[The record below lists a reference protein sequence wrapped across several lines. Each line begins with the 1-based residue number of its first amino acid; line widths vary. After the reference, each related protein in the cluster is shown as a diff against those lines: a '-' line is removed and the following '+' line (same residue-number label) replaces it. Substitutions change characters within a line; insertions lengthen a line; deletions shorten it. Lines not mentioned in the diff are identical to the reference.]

1 MTAVHEERTASEPA
15 ASDFVAGEPLLN
27 HRDDEIELIPP
38 DSLTEI
44 AAVTHETTTDDD
56 PNVSAWGIYGVLP
69 DNSIDNLADCPSK
82 QVADAI
88 ASTLNHQYGRKAA

>member
-1 MTAVHEERTASEPA
+1 MGA
-15 ASDFVAGEPLLN
+15 AMPLTIYQHFIVLGVVALCENGLP
-27 HRDDEIELIPP
+27 IPP

-44 AAVTHETTTDDD
+44 AAVTHETTTADD

>member
-1 MTAVHEERTASEPA
+1 MPLTIYQNFIVLGV
-15 ASDFVAGEPLLN
+15 VALCENGL
-27 HRDDEIELIPP
+27 LIPP

-82 QVADAI
+82 QIADAI

>member
-1 MTAVHEERTASEPA
+1 MGVAVPLTIYQS
-15 ASDFVAGEPLLN
+15 FIVLGVVALCENGLP
-27 HRDDEIELIPP
+27 IPP

-56 PNVSAWGIYGVLP
+56 PNVSAWGIYGVLS

-88 ASTLNHQYGRKAA
+88 AGTLNRQYGRKAA

>member
-1 MTAVHEERTASEPA
+1 MPLTIYQHFIVLGV
-15 ASDFVAGEPLLN
+15 VALCENGLP
-27 HRDDEIELIPP
+27 IPP

-69 DNSIDNLADCPSK
+69 DNSIDRLLAIHCLEQAERTGPLVRISSISS
-82 QVADAI
+82 VAR
-88 ASTLNHQYGRKAA
+88 SS

>member
-1 MTAVHEERTASEPA
+1 MGA
-15 ASDFVAGEPLLN
+15 AMPLTIYQHFIVLGVVSLCEN
-27 HRDDEIELIPP
+27 GLPIPP

-82 QVADAI
+82 QVANAI

>member
-1 MTAVHEERTASEPA
+1 MPLTIYQNFIVLGV
-15 ASDFVAGEPLLN
+15 VALCENGLP
-27 HRDDEIELIPP
+27 IPP

-56 PNVSAWGIYGVLP
+56 PNVSAWGIYGVLS

-82 QVADAI
+82 QIADAI